1 MMPDAQLQKY
11 AAMHKNDPYIF
22 PMAFAESNMRKEA
35 RAAQQAQAMGQQQ
48 PKVVDQDLM
57 EMGQPP
63 MPPQGMP
70 PQGMPPQGMPPQGMP
85 PQGMPPQGGPQ
96 DMPPQGGPQM
106 AQQQLPENQGIGALP
121 APNMQRMAD
130 GGIAGYG
137 DDDGGEFNYSGGSD
151 GPLIN
156 MAGGG
161 IAHFDSGGL
170 AKKYAAENQEMVSG
184 NRVQYSPDVAA
195 YADQL
200 SNAKSAA
207 YQAED
212 RAYAD
217 RERARML
224 QGPNGMP
231 FKATEFDPGRGDSW
245 DNEPVSAFDPGRGDS
260 WDNEPTSKKK
270 ETDKKKS
277 GAKNTEKKP
286 AANANVIPPEE
297 TKAAAPAE
305 KAPTGEDLIAQALKG
320 SKTLN
325 EEAAAAYKP
334 YHDQLNKENEE
345 IAGRKADNRG
355 YALFAAGLKMMG
367 TKSPYAAQGI
377 SEGGLEGLRVYQ
389 EAEKADAAARK
400 ANQQSQMLL
409 MQAERAER
417 SGNMKVAGDMQSRAE
432 QARQFGITAEQH
444 AETLKETKAYHQGM
458 LANDKIKAN
467 AAMLSAQN
475 RGGGLYGAEDKHMVA
490 LAKVQSVLNSNPVYK
505 EAAKNATMPGNIG
518 ATARATV
525 AQIERD
531 TYNRFAP
538 ELLQSGQ
545 GSPTGSGSGQK
556 VLDFNSIK

>member
-1 MMPDAQLQKY
+1 MMSDPQLQKY

-63 MPPQGMP
+63 MPPQDMP

-85 PQGMPPQGGPQ
+85 PQGMPPQG
-96 DMPPQGGPQM
+96 MPPQGGPQM

-137 DDDGGEFNYSGGSD
+137 DDDDNEFNYAGADDSVVM
-151 GPLIN
+151 

-161 IAHFDSGGL
+161 VAHFADKGAVRGPYNDDTTMYDPATGQPFTGDYTTGGTDDRTILEKLGVFNPENRRANEKTEREMRMRKNAGSGL
-170 AKKYAAENQEMVSG
+170 
-184 NRVQYSPDVAA
+184 DI
-195 YADQL
+195 
-200 SNAKSAA
+200 
-207 YQAED
+207 
-212 RAYAD
+212 
-217 RERARML
+217 
-224 QGPNGMP
+224 P
-231 FKATEFDPGRGDSW
+231 FDA
-245 DNEPVSAFDPGRGDS
+245 GRGDS
-260 WDNEPTSKKK
+260 WDNEPTEK
-270 ETDKKKS
+270 ETSKKKS
-277 GAKNTEKKP
+277 GASGGGKKP
-286 AANANVIPPEE
+286 AASANVIPPEE
-297 TKAAAPAE
+297 TKAVATAKA
-305 KAPTGEDLIAQALKG
+305 APTGADLIAQAIEG
-320 SKTLN
+320 SSALN
-325 EEAAAAYKP
+325 AESAAAFKP

-345 IAGRKADNRG
+345 ILGRKADNRA
-355 YALFAAGLKMMG
+355 YALLAAGLGMMG
-367 TKSPYAAQGI
+367 GTSQYAAVNIAAGGI
-377 SEGGLEGLRVYQ
+377 KGLAVYQ

-432 QARQFGITAEQH
+432 QARQFAITAEQK
-444 AETLKETKAYHQGM
+444 AEELKDMKEYRKGEAVTHRIQ
-458 LANDKIKAN
+458 AN

-531 TYNRFAP
+531 TYSRFAP

-545 GSPTGSGSGQK
+545 GSPSGSGGGQK

>member
-1 MMPDAQLQKY
+1 
-11 AAMHKNDPYIF
+11 MHKDDPYIF

-70 PQGMPPQGMPPQGMP
+70 QGGPQGMPPQGMP

-121 APNMQRMAD
+121 APNMQHMAD

-156 MAGGG
+156 MASGGV
-161 IAHFDSGGL
+161 AHF
-170 AKKYAAENQEMVSG
+170 
-184 NRVQYSPDVAA
+184 
-195 YADQL
+195 ADKG
-200 SNAKSAA
+200 AV
-207 YQAED
+207 
-212 RAYAD
+212 
-217 RERARML
+217 
-224 QGPNGMP
+224 QGPYNDDTTMYDAATGQP
-231 FKATEFDPGRGDSW
+231 FTGDYTTGGTDDRTILEKLGIFNPENRRANEKTEREMRMRKNAGSGLDIPFD
-245 DNEPVSAFDPGRGDS
+245 AGRGDS
-260 WDNEPTSKKK
+260 WDNEPTEK
-270 ETDKKKS
+270 ETSKKKS
-277 GAKNTEKKP
+277 GASGGGKKP

-297 TKAAAPAE
+297 TKAAASAKE
-305 KAPTGEDLIAQALKG
+305 APTGADLIEQAIAG
-320 SKTLN
+320 SKALN
-325 EEAAAAYKP
+325 DESAAAYKP
-334 YHDQLNKENEE
+334 WHEKLDKENEE
-345 IAGRKADNRG
+345 ISGRKADNRA
-355 YALFAAGLKMMG
+355 YALLAAGLGMMG
-367 TKSPYAAQGI
+367 GTSQYAAQNIAAGGI
-377 SEGGLEGLRVYQ
+377 KGLAVFQ

-467 AAMLSAQN
+467 ASMIAAQ
-475 RGGGLYGAEDKHMVA
+475 RPLGGAYGAEDKHMLA
-490 LAKVQSVLNSNPVYK
+490 LTKVETALNGNKEYQ
-505 EAAKNATMPGNIG
+505 EAAKLANIPGKIG
-518 ATARATV
+518 DTARATIQRV
-525 AQIERD
+525 RQE
-531 TYNRFAP
+531 TYSKLAP
-538 ELLQSGQ
+538 ELLQSGN
-545 GSPTGSGSGQK
+545 SLSGSGGGQK
-556 VLDFNSIK
+556 VVDFNSIK